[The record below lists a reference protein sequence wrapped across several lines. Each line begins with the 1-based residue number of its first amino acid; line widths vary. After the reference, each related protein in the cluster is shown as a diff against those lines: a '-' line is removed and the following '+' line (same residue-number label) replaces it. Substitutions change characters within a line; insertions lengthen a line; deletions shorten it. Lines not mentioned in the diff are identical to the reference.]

1 MIVCIPSKG
10 RPTTRT
16 YKLFAEAGIPVYH
29 FVEPQQ
35 VDEYMKAGVPNIVS
49 IQASNQGIS
58 YVRNFILDY
67 TKEQGLEWIIMCDD
81 DVSRFDIYKNKKN
94 YKLSITEVLA
104 QLEKA
109 KGLPFEMVGLNYKQ
123 YIWVAKTLH
132 SINTKTV
139 EQCVMLNVKKIWWR
153 YRPAFNL
160 KEDRDFALQTIK
172 YGNGI
177 LRFNTIGIQSPD
189 IGTNAGGLN
198 DEYKAKTDQAA
209 AVKMVKE
216 WHPFVELKKKDQR
229 IDIKLKLKELAQH
242 YKRQVL

>member
-35 VDEYMKAGVPNIVS
+35 VEEYKKAGVPNIVN
-49 IQASNQGIS
+49 INGTNQGIS

-67 TKEQGLEWIIMCDD
+67 AKENNHEWIIVCDD

-94 YKLSITEVLA
+94 YKLSVQEVLA
-104 QLEKA
+104 YLEKA
-109 KGLPFEMVGLNYKQ
+109 KGLPFEMIGFNYKQ
-123 YIWVAKTLH
+123 YIWVAK
-132 SINTKTV
+132 SFYSVNTKTV
-139 EQCVMLNVKKIWWR
+139 EQCVMLNVNKIWWR
-153 YRPAFNL
+153 YRAAFNL

-177 LRFNTIGIQSPD
+177 FRYNTIGIQSPD

-198 DEYKAKTDQAA
+198 DEYKQKKDSDA

-216 WHPFVELKKKDQR
+216 WHPFIELKKKDQR

-242 YKRQVL
+242 YKREIK